1 MEPQQVGPSRF
12 PWRGWHS
19 SRAALEGVGQRQ
31 LCALL
36 QLSRCRGPVE
46 ITVKFNLHISQSWA
60 RWLLLERLIPSDER
74 LWKPKKYPHPPP
86 LSTGLP
92 KILPSC
98 LFTARLSLLYVRTC
112 PAPAFLQAHGDCWLW
127 KVVVAGFH
135 FSPGTT
141 LRPGTEVA
149 ALGKWEWRRQ
159 GELWIRT
166 SVASSAFT
174 HPCE

>member
-60 RWLLLERLIPSDER
+60 RWLLLERLIPSDKR

-98 LFTARLSLLYVRTC
+98 LFTETFFTLCRARLLPFCRLTVTVGFGRWW
-112 PAPAFLQAHGDCWLW
+112 WLDSTS
-127 KVVVAGFH
+127 A
-135 FSPGTT
+135 
-141 LRPGTEVA
+141 
-149 ALGKWEWRRQ
+149 Q
-159 GELWIRT
+159 GQ
-166 SVASSAFT
+166 
-174 HPCE
+174 P